1 MNFPDRKTVERIKK
15 EYPAGTRV
23 ILEQMD
29 DPQAPPVGTMGTVTG
44 VDDTASILVRW
55 DNGSGLNV
63 VYGEDRV
70 TKMAMTDKVFRQ
82 IMQIRDSGETNMF
95 DTNTVQRLAFER
107 DFYELVVYI
116 EEHKKEYVHFI
127 MTGREA

>member
-82 IMQIRDSGETNMF
+82 IMQIRDSAETNMF

>member
-15 EYPAGTRV
+15 EYPAGARV

-82 IMQIRDSGETNMF
+82 IMQIRDSAETNMI

>member
-44 VDDTASILVRW
+44 VDDTASILVR
-55 DNGSGLNV
+55 
-63 VYGEDRV
+63 RV

>member
-70 TKMAMTDKVFRQ
+70 TRMVMTDKVFRQ
-82 IMQIRDSGETNMF
+82 IMQIRDSAETNMI